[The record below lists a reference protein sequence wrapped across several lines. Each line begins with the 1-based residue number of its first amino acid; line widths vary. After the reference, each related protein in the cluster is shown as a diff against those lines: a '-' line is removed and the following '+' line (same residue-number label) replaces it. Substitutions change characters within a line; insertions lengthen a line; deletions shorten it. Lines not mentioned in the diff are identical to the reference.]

1 MAWNMPA
8 GAYALDRSEIVTL
21 ECPECGETW
30 AEVMYYEYGGW
41 TPGRPDG
48 WYCPNCGEIG
58 EEV

>member
-1 MAWNMPA
+1 MPA

-21 ECPECGETW
+21 ECPECSETW
-30 AEVMYYEYGGW
+30 AEAMYYEYGGW

>member
-8 GAYALDRSEIVTL
+8 GALGMAEIVTL
-21 ECPECGETW
+21 KCPECGEEW
-30 AEVMYYEYGGW
+30 AEVMHYEFGGW
-41 TPGRPDG
+41 IPENPDG